1 MSQSFWETGEA
12 EKETHAPNEGMA
24 AAEAGSL
31 TVSADDFAALE
42 ERIVRAVELVNQ
54 ARRAR
59 AAAEE
64 RAARAEAELREQAPL
79 LEQLQAEVGR
89 MKAERAEVQGRVEKL
104 LNQMDALEL

>member
-1 MSQSFWETGEA
+1 MTQSFWETGEA
-12 EKETHAPNEGMA
+12 EKETRAPEEGGS
-24 AAEAGSL
+24 AAEARSL

-64 RAARAEAELREQAPL
+64 RAAKAEAELREQAPL
-79 LEQLQAEVGR
+79 LERLQAEVDR
-89 MKAERAEVQGRVEKL
+89 MKAERSEVQGRVEKL
-104 LNQMDALEL
+104 LNQMDSLEL